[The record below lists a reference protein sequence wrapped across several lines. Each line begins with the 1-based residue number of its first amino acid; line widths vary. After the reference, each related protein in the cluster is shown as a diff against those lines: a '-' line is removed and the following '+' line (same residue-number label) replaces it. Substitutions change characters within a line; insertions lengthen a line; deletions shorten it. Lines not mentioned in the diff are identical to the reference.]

1 MRTALSIW
9 LVALVACAP
18 PASHEEAHGD
28 DHGDEG
34 HSDHGD
40 EVHGS
45 DESAQRIELDPHV
58 VERNGIR
65 TAPAQTHLLLGALEV
80 PAEVQINHV
89 RVAHVAP
96 LVRGRLQTV
105 DAHLGDAVTK
115 GQVLAQM
122 QSTDLGS
129 LRAALKQAQAR
140 KRVADAALERKQRL
154 ADSGVTAKKDVLAA
168 EGDVEKAAADV
179 QAARAELSVYGVGGR
194 GSGASVSL
202 RSPLAGVVL
211 ERHAI
216 EGEVVDSATTLFVV
230 ADLGRVWVI
239 GSVFE
244 RDVSRV
250 VKGLPTE
257 VSVIAAPGR
266 SWRGVVDYVDPALD
280 PESRTVA
287 IRVELDNLDGVL
299 RPGLFGTI
307 AIGEPEAEGREV
319 LAVPDAALQNIEG
332 RMVVFAE
339 VAPSVFEA
347 LTVIPGARA
356 HGLTEIKDGLDVGT
370 PIAVAGSF
378 ALKSKLLEASLGE
391 GHAH

>member
-1 MRTALSIW
+1 MTNAARIG
-9 LVALVACAP
+9 LVALVSCGSP
-18 PASHEEAHGD
+18 TSRGEAGGDHHGD
-28 DHGDEG
+28 
-34 HSDHGD
+34 
-40 EVHGS
+40 VHGAEG
-45 DESAQRIELDPHV
+45 DAQRIGLDPHV

-80 PAEVQINHV
+80 PAEVQVNHI

-96 LVRGRLQTV
+96 LVRGRLQKV
-105 DAHLGDAVTK
+105 EAHLGDQVRK
-115 GQVLAQM
+115 DQVLAKM
-122 QSTDLGS
+122 QSTDLGN
-129 LRAALKQAQAR
+129 LRAALKQAEAR
-140 KRVADAALERKQRL
+140 KRVADAALERKKRL
-154 ADSGVTAKKDVLAA
+154 ADAGVTATKELVAA

-179 QAARAELSVYGVGGR
+179 QAARAELSVYGVGSR
-194 GSGASVSL
+194 GSGASVAL
-202 RSPLAGVVL
+202 HSPLAGVVL

-230 ADLGRVWVI
+230 ADLSRVWVI

-250 VKGLPTE
+250 VRGLPAE

-266 SWRGVVDYVDPALD
+266 SWRGVVDYVDAALD

-287 IRVELDNLDGVL
+287 IRVELDNHDGVL

-307 AIGEPEAEGREV
+307 AIGEAEAEGREV

-332 RMVVFAE
+332 TMVVFAE
-339 VAPSVFEA
+339 VEPSVFEA
-347 LTVIPGARA
+347 LTVVPGARA
-356 HGLTEIKDGLDVGT
+356 HGLTEIKDGLEVGT
-370 PIAVAGSF
+370 PIAVAGTF
-378 ALKSKLLEASLGE
+378 ALKSKLLESSLGE